1 VGLEALLATTG
12 VFVVADSGSRFKSAG
27 MMLAAT
33 PIRLLTLGVDLIT
46 ALRYL
51 FDLATGNRNWRK

>member
-1 VGLEALLATTG
+1 
-12 VFVVADSGSRFKSAG
+12 